1 MKRQHD
7 SGGRMILYL
16 SFEELTALSA
26 EAERVLTAGEPVGH
40 GIAAPPAFLA
50 EVEQFAQLL
59 VGDVAVE
66 TLEQQRSMRRVVD
79 YLLDRCHR
87 RMERHV
93 VEQHAAAE
101 SAVAAYFDYA
111 HVLTARHRL
120 DAIGEEMAALVHVLT
135 GKDPESDSGRR
146 FEFPE

>member
-1 MKRQHD
+1 
-7 SGGRMILYL
+7 MILYL

-26 EAERVLTAGEPVGH
+26 EAERVLVAGEATGY

-66 TLEQQRSMRRVVD
+66 SLEQQRSMRRVVD
-79 YLLDRCHR
+79 YLLGRCHH
-87 RMERHV
+87 RMDELV
-93 VEQHAAAE
+93 TEQHAAAE

-111 HVLTARHRL
+111 HVLTARNRL
-120 DAIGEEMAALVHVLT
+120 DGIGEEMAALVHVMT
-135 GKDPESDSGRR
+135 GDDPESESGRR